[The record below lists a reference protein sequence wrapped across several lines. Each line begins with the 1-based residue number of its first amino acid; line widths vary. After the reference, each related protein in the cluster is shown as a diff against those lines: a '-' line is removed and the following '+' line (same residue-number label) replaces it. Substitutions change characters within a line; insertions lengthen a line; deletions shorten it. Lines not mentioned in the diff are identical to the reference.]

1 MDYLIYEEIPA
12 SSTSRQISP
21 VDLIYR
27 PKFDYRFSNY
37 FGDRKAMIWRMVFW
51 FRLSKRQVKEILTY
65 VPNCQDE
72 KGDFINIKS
81 YIE

>member
-27 PKFDYRFSNY
+27 PKTNYRFSNY
-37 FGDRKAMIWRMVFW
+37 FEDRKARFWRMVFW
-51 FRLSKRQVKEILTY
+51 LRLSKRQVKQILTY
-65 VPNCQDE
+65 VPNHQDE
-72 KGDFINIKS
+72 KGDFVNINLT
-81 YIE
+81 